1 MQQMKYAILAGCL
14 FLSLVSGCFRGNLCP
29 DRQKQN
35 ISVSSY
41 QCCKLPENIQLS
53 ISSQEFREIDEWVKK
68 KGWKLSLDTYVYY
81 GVVVKSDRYDLL
93 INENVVLMN
102 SHRFPFPQYVCSP
115 DEKILEIAGQLE
127 SQK

>member
-1 MQQMKYAILAGCL
+1 MSRQAEAEYFRFIVSVPQTAGKYPAVHFFARVPRNRRIG
-14 FLSLVSGCFRGNLCP
+14 
-29 DRQKQN
+29 Q
-35 ISVSSY
+35 
-41 QCCKLPENIQLS
+41 
-53 ISSQEFREIDEWVKK
+53 K